1 MVAAANSSTRQQSCH
16 IVGIW
21 GDRGSVYRSVPVT
34 ARQYDH
40 PALANRSSKRF
51 RRGLWLA
58 LACLCVAGIGA
69 AAMAPSWVRESD
81 AAVAGVDQVSNAE
94 AMSLLRSA
102 DGHPV
107 SENGAQVVA
116 NKPSCLGARRP
127 DGSCISFQ
135 LPKVRMVRVTK
146 LPAATG
152 QHGNSGKSGLAA
164 APSATKMDKAI
175 AEPKKAQ
182 RTAHRQS
189 QRRNH
194 QPSARGYAPRER
206 GYDGHQGF
214 AGNFW

>member
-1 MVAAANSSTRQQSCH
+1 VA
-16 IVGIW
+16 V
-21 GDRGSVYRSVPVT
+21 
-34 ARQYDH
+34 RQYDH
-40 PALANRSSKRF
+40 PSFANRSSKRF

-58 LACLCVAGIGA
+58 LACLGAAGIGA
-69 AAMAPSWVRESD
+69 AAMAPSWVRKSD
-81 AAVAGVDQVSNAE
+81 AAVAGVDQVSTAE
-94 AMSLLRSA
+94 ATSPLRSA

-116 NKPSCLGARRP
+116 NKPSCLGASRP
-127 DGSCISFQ
+127 DGNCISFQ

-146 LPAATG
+146 LPAAGAG
-152 QHGNSGKSGLAA
+152 QHGNLPKSGVAA
-164 APSATKMDKAI
+164 APSATKVDKAI

-194 QPSARGYAPRER
+194 QPSARGYASRER
-206 GYDGHQGF
+206 GYYGHQGY